1 VAELA
6 RRGRRVTD
14 KAPDPTY
21 RQEVPP
27 FSPRGRNR
35 RSGRGSGPASGSSG
49 SGSSGTGQ
57 SGTGPAGSPGNPS
70 GIPKASQA
78 DLLRLAAARPG
89 DPGEAGQDAGP
100 RRRDRRG
107 RGLRGPMFP
116 PGTPAHRTRAQRFD
130 DLVLDVVEDL
140 DRTWAT
146 HLHGTEFA
154 VEDVPPSDPAPWE
167 DGGVLL
173 GRFFPAEA
181 GRPGRVVVYRRPVEV
196 RAVDLE
202 DLADLVRDVVVEQ
215 VAHLLARTP
224 EEIDPNFGE
233 RS

>member
-1 VAELA
+1 M
-6 RRGRRVTD
+6 
-14 KAPDPTY
+14 
-21 RQEVPP
+21 PP

-35 RSGRGSGPASGSSG
+35 RSGRGSGPAGSSSSGSSG
-49 SGSSGTGQ
+49 NGSTPGNGSTSGNGSTGSPSGS
-57 SGTGPAGSPGNPS
+57 A
-70 GIPKASQA
+70 KASQA
-78 DLLRLAAARPG
+78 DLLRLAAGRPG
-89 DPGEAGQDAGP
+89 APGEASAQDVGP

-107 RGLRGPMFP
+107 RGLRGPMLP
-116 PGTPAHRTRAQRFD
+116 PGAPAHRTRAQRFD

-146 HLHGTEFA
+146 HLRGTEFA

-196 RAVDLE
+196 RALDLA

>member
-1 VAELA
+1 
-6 RRGRRVTD
+6 
-14 KAPDPTY
+14 
-21 RQEVPP
+21 
-27 FSPRGRNR
+27 
-35 RSGRGSGPASGSSG
+35 
-49 SGSSGTGQ
+49 
-57 SGTGPAGSPGNPS
+57 
-70 GIPKASQA
+70 
-78 DLLRLAAARPG
+78 
-89 DPGEAGQDAGP
+89 
-100 RRRDRRG
+100 
-107 RGLRGPMFP
+107 MFP

-196 RAVDLE
+196 RAFDTE

-224 EEIDPNFGE
+224 EEIDPNFGD

>member
-1 VAELA
+1 
-6 RRGRRVTD
+6 
-14 KAPDPTY
+14 
-21 RQEVPP
+21 VPP

-35 RSGRGSGPASGSSG
+35 RSDRGP
-49 SGSSGTGQ
+49 
-57 SGTGPAGSPGNPS
+57 GPAGSPSGSSSGSSSAGSSAGSPA

-78 DLLRLAAARPG
+78 DLLRLAATRSAGQPG
-89 DPGEAGQDAGP
+89 DTSGEAVRP

-130 DLVLDVVEDL
+130 DFVLDVVEDL
-140 DRTWAT
+140 DRTWAAQ
-146 HLHGTEFA
+146 LRGTEFA

-196 RAVDLE
+196 RALDRE

-215 VAHLLARTP
+215 VAHMLARTP
-224 EEIDPNFGE
+224 EEIDPNFGD

>member
-1 VAELA
+1 M
-6 RRGRRVTD
+6 
-14 KAPDPTY
+14 
-21 RQEVPP
+21 PP

-35 RSGRGSGPASGSSG
+35 RPDRGP
-49 SGSSGTGQ
+49 
-57 SGTGPAGSPGNPS
+57 GPAGSSSGSSSSAGSSSSSSAAGPA

-78 DLLRLAAARPG
+78 DLLRLAAIRSG
-89 DPGEAGQDAGP
+89 DTSGEAVRP

-107 RGLRGPMFP
+107 RGLRGLMFP

-130 DLVLDVVEDL
+130 DFVLDVVEDL
-140 DRTWAT
+140 DRTWAAQ
-146 HLHGTEFA
+146 LRGTEFA

-196 RAVDLE
+196 RALDRE

-215 VAHLLARTP
+215 VAHMLARTP
-224 EEIDPNFGE
+224 EEIDPNFGD

>member
-1 VAELA
+1 M
-6 RRGRRVTD
+6 
-14 KAPDPTY
+14 
-21 RQEVPP
+21 PP

-35 RSGRGSGPASGSSG
+35 RSGRGSGPAGSSSSGSSG
-49 SGSSGTGQ
+49 NGSSGTG
-57 SGTGPAGSPGNPS
+57 STSGSPGPT

-89 DPGEAGQDAGP
+89 APGEASGEGAGQDAGP

-130 DLVLDVVEDL
+130 ELVLDVVEDL

-196 RAVDLE
+196 RAVDLD

>member
-1 VAELA
+1 M
-6 RRGRRVTD
+6 
-14 KAPDPTY
+14 
-21 RQEVPP
+21 PP

-35 RSGRGSGPASGSSG
+35 RSDR
-49 SGSSGTGQ
+49 
-57 SGTGPAGSPGNPS
+57 GTGPAGSSSGNPS
-70 GIPKASQA
+70 SPSSTGSSASSAGIPKASQA
-78 DLLRLAAARPG
+78 DLLRLAAIRSG
-89 DPGEAGQDAGP
+89 DTSGEAVRP

-130 DLVLDVVEDL
+130 DFVLDVVEDL
-140 DRTWAT
+140 DRTWAAQ
-146 HLHGTEFA
+146 LRGTEFA

-196 RAVDLE
+196 RALDRE

-215 VAHLLARTP
+215 VAHMLARTP
-224 EEIDPNFGE
+224 EEIDPNFGD

>member
-1 VAELA
+1 MAIPN
-6 RRGRRVTD
+6 RT
-14 KAPDPTY
+14 PDQTY
-21 RQEVPP
+21 RQWVPP
-27 FSPRGRNR
+27 FSSRDRNR
-35 RSGRGSGPASGSSG
+35 RPDRSP
-49 SGSSGTGQ
+49 
-57 SGTGPAGSPGNPS
+57 GPAGSPS

-78 DLLRLAAARPG
+78 DLLRLAAIRSRDSGSPG
-89 DPGEAGQDAGP
+89 DSGTTV

-107 RGLRGPMFP
+107 RGMRGPMLP

-140 DRTWAT
+140 DRVWAAQ
-146 HLHGTEFA
+146 LRGTEFA

-181 GRPGRVVVYRRPVEV
+181 GRPGRVVVYRRPVEA
-196 RAVDLE
+196 RAFDPE
-202 DLADLVRDVVVEQ
+202 DLGDLVRDVVVEQ
-215 VAHLLARTP
+215 VAHMLARTP
-224 EEIDPNFGE
+224 EEIDPNFGD

>member
-1 VAELA
+1 M
-6 RRGRRVTD
+6 
-14 KAPDPTY
+14 PSS
-21 RQEVPP
+21 
-27 FSPRGRNR
+27 SPRGRNR
-35 RSGRGSGPASGSSG
+35 RSDRGP
-49 SGSSGTGQ
+49 
-57 SGTGPAGSPGNPS
+57 GPAGSSPGTPSGSPGANGSPGPGSSS

-78 DLLRLAAARPG
+78 DLLRLAATRPG
-89 DPGEAGQDAGP
+89 DSGGQPGDASGGSARP

-107 RGLRGPMFP
+107 RGPRGPMFP

-140 DRTWAT
+140 DRAWAT
-146 HLHGTEFA
+146 QLRGTEFA

-196 RAVDLE
+196 RAFDRE

-215 VAHLLARTP
+215 VAHMLARAP
-224 EEIDPNFGE
+224 EEIDPNFGD